1 MNRYIN
7 PNDPKYMAETDSQS
21 IQNAIDAAES
31 SSCHT
36 VIIPRRCER
45 TGQDEW
51 MIDKTILLPSNITVI
66 LDDCHLTLVEN
77 VYENI
82 FRNKNMY
89 TEISRKPEGKQF
101 GIRIIGRGE
110 AILDGGK
117 GNDLRERNS
126 EKEGR
131 PHIRFNNFIL
141 LNNVHDYV
149 LENFKCI
156 HMRWWA
162 INQIACTNGR
172 LSNLSFWNGN
182 LIPNQDGINCRVGC
196 SNILIENITGRT
208 GDDVVA
214 LSAFPKWSDGVLVPE
229 DGEFDIHDITIRNV
243 RAHTRQ
249 TVVALRNTDGAK
261 MYRITIDNIA
271 DDGGEYKPWGIV
283 RIGEN
288 NYYAERCSVLGETYG
303 INVQN
308 IHSKNRGTVFLNTTL
323 KDSHISNV
331 YAEENAL
338 YAISTYYPESFNEE
352 TKRHVF
358 GGITLENVVFDNIHY
373 NAVPDEEDANYDLL
387 NDGSPDFNGCALDFR
402 CMGEHDTLNGV
413 ICRNIF
419 ASDKAKL
426 LLCDERYQI
435 KIEN

>member
-1 MNRYIN
+1 MIQYIN
-7 PNDPKYMAETDSQS
+7 PNDPKYMADTDSQS

-31 SSCHT
+31 SSCRT

-66 LDDCHLTLVEN
+66 LDDCHLTLAEN

-89 TEISRKPEGKQF
+89 TEISRKPEGKQH
-101 GIRIIGRGE
+101 GIHIIGRGE
-110 AILDGGK
+110 AVLDGGK
-117 GNDLRERNS
+117 GNDLREINS
-126 EKEGR
+126 EKDGR

-156 HMRWWA
+156 NMRWWA
-162 INQIACTNGR
+162 INQIACKNGR
-172 LSNLSFWNGN
+172 LSNLSFWNGE

-196 SNILIENITGRT
+196 SDILIENITGRT

-214 LSAFPKWSDGVLVPE
+214 LSAFPKGTDGVLVPE

-249 TVVALRNTDGAK
+249 TIVALRNTDGAK
-261 MYRITIDNIA
+261 LYRISIENIA
-271 DDGGEYKPWGIV
+271 DDGGEYKPWGVV

-288 NYYAERCSVLGETYG
+288 NYYKERCSLLGETYE
-303 INVQN
+303 INVRE
-308 IHSKNRGTVFLNTTL
+308 IHSKHRGTVFLNTTL

-338 YAISTYYPESFNEE
+338 YAISTYYPETFNEE

-373 NAVPDEEDANYDLL
+373 NAVPDKEDANYDLL

-402 CMGEHDTLNGV
+402 CMGEHDSINGV
-413 ICRNIF
+413 EFRNIF
-419 ASDKAKL
+419 ARNGAKIL
-426 LLCDERYQI
+426 LHDERYHFEL
-435 KIEN
+435 KN